1 MSSFKSKIENGGSL
15 VVWRFPCRIWHLRK
29 QPIEL
34 QNSENSYGLILVL
47 LRFWA
52 IEYYLATI
60 IFDGFFFRN
69 LHRMFRRGA
78 SKWAKMSMRSRAGNG
93 WPWSAMSGNGRPGL
107 AMAGRGQPWPA
118 MAGHG
123 FACGGHVLF
132 KLAKAA

>member
-1 MSSFKSKIENGGSL
+1 MSSFESKIENGGSL

-60 IFDGFFFRN
+60 IFDGFFSATSTGCSGEAR
-69 LHRMFRRGA
+69 L
-78 SKWAKMSMRSRAGNG
+78 NG
-93 WPWSAMSGNGRPGL
+93 
-107 AMAGRGQPWPA
+107 Q
-118 MAGHG
+118 
-123 FACGGHVLF
+123 
-132 KLAKAA
+132 K